1 MKKIFLLLILLV
13 SKVCFSQIVNIPD
26 ANFKYY
32 LTHFYS
38 SSNGGYFGFDT
49 NHDGEIQV
57 VEIENKTNLNI
68 RNKNIS
74 DLTGIEYFT
83 SLKYLDCGY
92 NTISS
97 ITLNNPNLETLYC
110 SRQGNGNVLMNLDI
124 VACPKLKY
132 LYCGSNPLSTF
143 NITGLSYLITL
154 DCDINLITNLDL
166 TGLSSLGAINLSK
179 CYALNNVNL
188 TGCSNLTSINIYN
201 TPVSSFIFYDN
212 PKLTY
217 VNIRSNPNLQA
228 LDLTP
233 VTNLIRLDCD
243 RNNLTSLNIS
253 NLEKI
258 ENIDCNHNNLNQL
271 DLNGLLKIINLDC
284 SFNAITELNIEPLL
298 NIETINCENN
308 ALTAIKIKD
317 AINLKYL
324 YCNNNKIK
332 TIDIGTSSGTSAIS
346 LFCNNNL
353 LESFKVKRLISY
365 FDCSFNKLTC
375 LDLSNQPYLKEV
387 TANDNHLNYVNV
399 TNTVSLPF
407 YSVIQINF
415 QNNPS
420 LQFVCSDEFQKDNL
434 DGYFYSINSTS
445 VQVSSNCEFEPALY
459 PNPVNAITSVTSA
472 VLINT
477 VNIIDAN
484 GKVVRSFK
492 NVNENFLQMDLSE
505 LLHGVYF
512 VQVVGNYKDKYV
524 TKFIKN

>member
-13 SKVCFSQIVNIPD
+13 SKVCFSQIVTIPD
-26 ANFKYY
+26 ANFKNY

-38 SSNGGYFGFDT
+38 SSNGGYFGYDT

-57 VEIENKTNLNI
+57 NEIQNI
-68 RNKNIS
+68 QYLYLSNKNIS
-74 DLTGIEYFT
+74 DLTGIEFFT
-83 SLKYLDCGY
+83 SLKFLDCSY

-97 ITLNNPNLETLYC
+97 LTLNNPNLESLYC
-110 SRQGNGNVLMNLDI
+110 SRQGNGNVLTNLDI
-124 VACPKLKY
+124 MACPKLKY
-132 LYCGSNPLSTF
+132 LHCGSNPLSTF
-143 NITGLSYLITL
+143 NIMGLSYLITL

-166 TGLSSLGAINLSK
+166 TGLSSLGSINLSK
-179 CYALNNVNL
+179 CYALNNVKI
-188 TGCSNLTSINIYN
+188 TGCSNLTSINIYD
-201 TPVSSFIFYDN
+201 TPVTSFIFNDN
-212 PKLTY
+212 PKLAY
-217 VNIRSNPNLQA
+217 INIRSNPNLQV
-228 LDLTP
+228 LDLTA
-233 VTNLIRLDCD
+233 VSNLIRVDCS
-243 RNNLTSLNIS
+243 NNSLTSLNIS

-258 ENIDCNHNNLNQL
+258 ENIDCNHNNLNKL
-271 DLNGLLKIINLDC
+271 DLNGLLKIKNLDC
-284 SFNAITELNIEPLL
+284 SFNAITELNVEPLL

-308 ALTAIKIKD
+308 ALTAIKIKE
-317 AINLKYL
+317 ATNLKYL

-346 LFCNNNL
+346 LICNNNL
-353 LESFKVKRLISY
+353 LEAFKVKRLISY
-365 FDCSFNKLTC
+365 FDCSFNKLTS
-375 LDLSNQPYLKEV
+375 LDLSNQPYLKKV
-387 TANDNHLNYVNV
+387 TANDNHLNYVNL

-407 YSVIQINF
+407 YSDIQINF

-420 LQFVCSDEFQKDNL
+420 LKFVCSDEFQKDNL
-434 DGYFYSINSTS
+434 DGYFYSIYRTD

-477 VNIIDAN
+477 VNIMDTN

-492 NVNENFLQMDLSE
+492 NVNENYLQMDLSE